1 MGAIQHFYEATNH
14 LLFTLE
20 NEQDRDR
27 KIEKVEALLEER
39 EKLMAGIQPPFSDSE
54 KDLGKKLIEL
64 NEKVSQLL
72 EEQKVE
78 IQRDI
83 KQLSL
88 KKESTN
94 KYVNPY
100 QSLSTDGVFYDKR
113 N

>member
-1 MGAIQHFYEATNH
+1 
-14 LLFTLE
+14 LSKLE
-20 NEQDRDR
+20 SEQDRDR
-27 KIEKVEALLEER
+27 KIEKVEVLLEER
-39 EKLMAGIQPPFSDSE
+39 EKSISEIQPPFSDSE
-54 KDLGKKLIEL
+54 QDLGKKLIEL

-78 IQRDI
+78 IQHDM
-83 KQLSL
+83 KQLSVT
-88 KKESTN
+88 KESTN

>member
-1 MGAIQHFYEATNH
+1 MGAIQNFYEATNQ
-14 LLFTLE
+14 LLSTLE
-20 NEQDRDR
+20 NDQDRDR

-39 EKLMAGIQPPFSDSE
+39 EKSMAGIQPPFSDSE
-54 KDLGKKLIEL
+54 QELGKKLIEL

-83 KQLSL
+83 KQLSV
-88 KKESTN
+88 KKESSN
-94 KYVNPY
+94 KYTNPY
-100 QSLSTDGVFYDKR
+100 ESLSIDGMFYDKR